1 MDYGF
6 YHGFKI
12 GNWAQN
18 IRTKKV
24 LFKITQIDY
33 AIDHIQGYINN
44 KPAFHSMSK
53 CKVWHPQQDE
63 YCWFL
68 TCNSGYELGQ
78 FVRLLENGNF
88 QYRLNMTNSL
98 FNCSSCEPFFG
109 TLPSFLQ

>member
-1 MDYGF
+1 MKPKTACFVRDKSS
-6 YHGFKI
+6 KI
-12 GNWAQN
+12 VYREHEGMMLYN
-18 IRTKKV
+18 
-24 LFKITQIDY
+24 FE
-33 AIDHIQGYINN
+33 
-44 KPAFHSMSK
+44 P
-53 CKVWHPQQDE
+53 WHPQPGE

-68 TCNSGYELGQ
+68 TCNSGYELGH